1 VNKASNGRYNTFEDF
16 WPDFIVAMNVAREK
30 KTPGPVSRLLTR
42 QAGFVPSEDQVKRV
56 YQQITELP
64 NSDAL
69 EFSFFVRAR
78 AKRPASRI
86 VTGLA
91 DLLWIKYRNIA
102 GFPDI
107 EHPTWVDIQEWI
119 PTRVSRAISDKH
131 DLMPVGRA
139 IFASLLRY
147 RDRDFYTGALLLF
160 ADQLAGAT
168 RKQSEPR
175 QNEIETLLAELLVKP
190 KLNRKQAAAIRLSG
204 RAMQDEMQ
212 AAIDQRRQA
221 VVRTEFLEREIE
233 NQKSV
238 LQSKDQQLRDH
249 AAAVESLKEGLAAA
263 NKELSA
269 TQGRV
274 TGTEEHWAVVLKQKL
289 SGLVAKLKSDIQ
301 HETQEI
307 VLCLDRSSPNIAMA
321 LERARQ
327 IDKIL
332 EQAEKR

>member
-1 VNKASNGRYNTFEDF
+1 MR
-16 WPDFIVAMNVAREK
+16 VAGEK
-30 KTPGPVSRLLTR
+30 KAPGPVSRLLTR
-42 QAGFVPSEDQVKRV
+42 QAGFVPSEDQVKQV

-86 VTGLA
+86 LTGLA

-139 IFASLLRY
+139 IFATLLPF

-190 KLNRKQAAAIRLSG
+190 KPNRKQAAVISLSG
-204 RAMQDEMQ
+204 RAMRDEMQ

-221 VVRTEFLEREIE
+221 VVRTEFLEREIQ

-238 LQSKDQQLRDH
+238 LQNKYQQLRDH
-249 AAAVESLKEGLAAA
+249 AATVESLKEGLAAA

-269 TQGRV
+269 IQGRV
-274 TGTEEHWAVVLKQKL
+274 TGNE
-289 SGLVAKLKSDIQ
+289 
-301 HETQEI
+301 
-307 VLCLDRSSPNIAMA
+307 
-321 LERARQ
+321 
-327 IDKIL
+327 
-332 EQAEKR
+332 